1 MHVKFHGENISSSR
15 ICTALC
21 FGQEQNDTNG
31 KVKQT
36 TLAKVTTGT
45 MQIRLHPGKL
55 TWNPKVEVW
64 NMRPLL
70 ERVTCRRFP
79 KDLFGSRNDVCS
91 HRECW
96 GLWDQVPQNQQTI
109 ENGRFSDPNLSG
121 SLENVHL
128 YRSKT
133 LVGFVGAIF
142 ADRSF

>member
-79 KDLFGSRNDVCS
+79 KDLFGNRNDVCS
-91 HRECW
+91 HM
-96 GLWDQVPQNQQTI
+96 
-109 ENGRFSDPNLSG
+109 
-121 SLENVHL
+121 
-128 YRSKT
+128 
-133 LVGFVGAIF
+133 VGFVGAIF
-142 ADRSF
+142 ADRSS